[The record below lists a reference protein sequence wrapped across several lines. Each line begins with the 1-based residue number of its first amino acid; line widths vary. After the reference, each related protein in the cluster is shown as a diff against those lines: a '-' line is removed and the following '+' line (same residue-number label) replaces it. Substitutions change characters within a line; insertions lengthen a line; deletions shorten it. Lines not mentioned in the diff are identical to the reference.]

1 MIAAVKKKR
10 RLRHPRSRKRSRN
23 QRDPNLRTLPCSR
36 SRRQTMT
43 QNTTATTPA
52 RRVFNYGEHRFDD
65 PGPSY
70 TVEQIRQHLV
80 QYFPELAH
88 AATEE
93 KTLPDGTVEISFR
106 KQVAR
111 KGAGD
116 EEASIDNG

>member
-1 MIAAVKKKR
+1 
-10 RLRHPRSRKRSRN
+10 
-23 QRDPNLRTLPCSR
+23 
-36 SRRQTMT
+36 MT

-52 RRVFNYGEHRFDD
+52 RRVFIYGEHRFDD

-70 TVEQIRQHLV
+70 PIEQIRQHLV
-80 QYFPELAH
+80 QYFPEIAH
-88 AATEE
+88 ATTEE

-116 EEASIDNG
+116 EEASIAYG